1 MSDVSV
7 EPLDEADTPEDAAAA
22 SAPVGRRLLRDNLSV
37 AAGTALSRVTGVARI
52 LALGF
57 AVKESLADAYLLA
70 NNTPNIIY
78 ELILGGVLTATLVP
92 MFTGHLEDGDD
103 DATNAVVSTTVVALV
118 ALTLVTAAA
127 APLLIAMYGTNT
139 GEGVD
144 PDVFRSV
151 GIRLSLL
158 FAPQVLGY
166 GLMAVGSAL
175 LNSRKRFFAAAW
187 APVLNNVIVTAMFVV
202 VGVLFGS
209 RGVDYADGNTGLLLL
224 LGLVQVIHVTGPE
237 SVDEATALAGEV
249 DALLLDSG
257 NPRLAV
263 KELGGTGRVHDWSI
277 SRAIREAVDVPVY
290 LAGGLN
296 ASNAAQAVRQV
307 RPYALDI
314 CSGVRTDG
322 RLDEVKL
329 RGFISAATS
338 V

>member
-1 MSDVSV
+1 MSS
-7 EPLDEADTPEDAAAA
+7 TPDATPRIKICCIA
-22 SAPVGRRLLRDNLSV
+22 SV
-37 AAGTALSRVTGVARI
+37 AEVELAVAHGAS
-52 LALGF
+52 ALGF
-57 AVKESLADAYLLA
+57 VSKMPSGPGPIEE
-70 NNTPNIIY
+70 
-78 ELILGGVLTATLVP
+78 ELIASIVPHVPAGIATFLLTSETTAEPIIAQQKRTGVNTLQLV
-92 MFTGHLEDGDD
+92 
-103 DATNAVVSTTVVALV
+103 DAVEEGTLARLRDAL
-118 ALTLVTAAA
+118 
-127 APLLIAMYGTNT
+127 
-139 GEGVD
+139 
-144 PDVFRSV
+144 PDV
-151 GIRLSLL
+151 
-158 FAPQVLGY
+158 
-166 GLMAVGSAL
+166 
-175 LNSRKRFFAAAW
+175 
-187 APVLNNVIVTAMFVV
+187 
-202 VGVLFGS
+202 
-209 RGVDYADGNTGLLLL
+209 
-224 LGLVQVIHVTGPE
+224 GLVQVIHVTGPE

-296 ASNAAQAVRQV
+296 ASNAAQAVREV